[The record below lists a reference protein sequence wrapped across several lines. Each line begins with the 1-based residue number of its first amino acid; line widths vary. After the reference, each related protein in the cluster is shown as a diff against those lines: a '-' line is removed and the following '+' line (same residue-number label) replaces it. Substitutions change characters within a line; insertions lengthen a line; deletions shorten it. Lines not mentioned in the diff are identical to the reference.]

1 MFNNHLIDEEATEKI
16 KQRAQEA
23 EVYRIHKQLGYD
35 DSKNARWIFVLM
47 VLVVA
52 AVLILLF

>member
-1 MFNNHLIDEEATEKI
+1 MFNSHLVDEEATDKI

-23 EVYRIHKQLGYD
+23 EVYRMHKQLGYD
-35 DSKNARWIFVLM
+35 DSKNVRWVFVLI

-52 AVLILLF
+52 AVLVLLF